1 MFKYKEVIKILSNN
15 NSIVIL
21 KQDKGRG
28 FVIMNRSAYL
38 EEIFILLNTSQFK
51 KLTKDPKHATE
62 QKIQSCMENEAET
75 SIKYLLENLSYRFCT
90 K

>member
-1 MFKYKEVIKILSNN
+1 MLKQNYETLAKKYCKIKVSFKYKEVIKKLSNN

-62 QKIQSCMENEAET
+62 QKIQ
-75 SIKYLLENLSYRFCT
+75 KLYG

>member
-1 MFKYKEVIKILSNN
+1 MLKQNYEALAKKYCKIKVSFKYKEVIKILSNN

-38 EEIFILLNTSQFK
+38 EEIFILLNTSQFI

-62 QKIQSCMENEAET
+62 QKIQS
-75 SIKYLLENLSYRFCT
+75 
-90 K
+90 